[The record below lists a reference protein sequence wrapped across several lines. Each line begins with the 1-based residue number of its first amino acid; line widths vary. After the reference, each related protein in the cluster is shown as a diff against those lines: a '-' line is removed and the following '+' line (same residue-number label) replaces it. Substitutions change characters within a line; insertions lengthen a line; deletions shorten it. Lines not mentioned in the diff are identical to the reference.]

1 MKRSILS
8 CSILLAI
15 VSCTPTYHSPSDF
28 VVPHVGTAGHGHV
41 FVGAN
46 VPFGMVQVGPTSIPQ
61 DWDWCSGYH
70 ASDSTIIGFSHTHLS
85 GTGIGDLFDVTI
97 MPVTGAVTY
106 ARGTGDDA
114 QSGLWSMGNRNKEIV
129 KPGYYSI
136 PLERYNI
143 RAELTATPRT
153 AFHRYTFPESTHSG
167 VVIDLENGGCWD
179 KTTEA
184 HVALHDA
191 HHISG
196 WRHSRGWARQQRV
209 FFVAESSKAIDS
221 ISYHGQDSLYAHLHF
236 ATDDK
241 EEVLLK
247 VALSAVSIEGAKM
260 ALQTENPTWDFN
272 AISNQA
278 EEAWN
283 KELQR
288 ITVEGGTP
296 EQQRTFYTALYHT
309 MMAPALFSD
318 VNGDYRGA
326 NRKVHHSEAPSY
338 TIFSLWDTYRAKM
351 PLLTL
356 IAPERMRDFVN
367 TMLNIC
373 DEQQKLPVW
382 HLWGCETNCMV
393 GNPAIPVV
401 ADAIVKNIKG
411 IDYERAFKAIELTTA
426 NEAFGRALRRQYG
439 YIPCDLYKEAVA
451 YELEYA
457 LADGAAARAA
467 AALGKHDAMSRYLTS
482 SRSYRHVF
490 DSISGFMRGKDSKGN
505 FREPFDP
512 LHASHRNDDYCEGN
526 AWQYTWLVP
535 HDVEGLAECFGG
547 KERMLAKLDSL
558 FLLPSTLGEE
568 ASPDISGMIGQYAH
582 GNEPSHHIL
591 YLYAMLGKPE
601 RTNELVH
608 HVLQTLYND
617 TPEGICG
624 NEDVGQ
630 MSAWYILASLG
641 LYQVEPASARYWISQ
656 PLFQRATLQVE
667 GGTFTIEC
675 PQRPSPQH
683 TIKRILLN
691 NSAYTLPYLHY
702 EDIIKGGTLAFEWGV
717 AEGE

>member
-1 MKRSILS
+1 MKHILLNTT
-8 CSILLAI
+8 ILLALI
-15 VSCTPTYHSPSDF
+15 SCQQTNPSLTEYVD
-28 VVPHVGTAGHGHV
+28 PHIGSAGHGHV

-46 VPFGMVQVGPTSIPQ
+46 VPFGMVQIGPTSIPE

-70 ASDSTIIGFSHTHLS
+70 TSDSTIIGFSHTHLS

-97 MPVTGAVTY
+97 MPVTGTVNY
-106 ARGTGDDA
+106 DRGTANDT
-114 QSGLWSMGNRNKEIV
+114 QSGLWSLGERSKEIV

-136 PLERYNI
+136 PLQRYNV

-153 AFHRYTFPESTHSG
+153 AFHRYTFPESSNAG
-167 VVIDLENGGCWD
+167 LVIDLENGGCWD
-179 KTTEA
+179 RTTEA
-184 HVALHDA
+184 HIELHDA
-191 HHISG
+191 HNISG
-196 WRHSRGWARQQRV
+196 WRHSRGWANQQKV
-209 FFVAESSKAIDS
+209 FFVAECSKAIDS

-236 ATDDK
+236 ETQES

-247 VALSAVSIEGAKM
+247 VALSAVSVEGAKM
-260 ALQTENPTWDFN
+260 ALQTENSTWDFN
-272 AISNQA
+272 DVASQA

-283 KELQR
+283 KELKR

-318 VNGDYRGA
+318 VNGNYRGA
-326 NRKVHHSEAPSY
+326 DCEVHQCDTPTY

-356 IAPERMRDFVN
+356 IAPERMSDFVN

-401 ADAIVKNIKG
+401 ADAIVKKIKG
-411 IDYERAFKAIELTTA
+411 IDYERAFQAIEKTTA
-426 NEAFGRALRRQYG
+426 GDVFGRTLRRQFG
-439 YIPCDLYKEAVA
+439 YIPCNLYKEAVA

-467 AALGKHDAMSRYLTS
+467 EALGKTDAALSYHEK
-482 SRSYRHVF
+482 SRSYRHLF
-490 DSISGFMRGKDSKGN
+490 DTISGFIRGKDSNGK

-535 HDVEGLAECFGG
+535 HDVEGLAECYGG

-558 FLLPSTLGEE
+558 FLQPSTLGEE

-591 YLYAMLGKPE
+591 YLYAMLGKPD

-608 HVLQTLYND
+608 LVLNTLYND

-656 PLFQRATLQVE
+656 PLFQRATIQVE

-675 PQRPSPQH
+675 PPRPSNLH
-683 TIKRILLN
+683 SIKRILLN
-691 NSAYTLPYLHY
+691 NTPYPLPYLHY
-702 EDIIKGGTLAFEWGV
+702 EDIVKGGTLSFEWGTNEV
-717 AEGE
+717 E

>member
-1 MKRSILS
+1 MKHILLNTT
-8 CSILLAI
+8 ILLALI
-15 VSCTPTYHSPSDF
+15 SCQRTNPSLTEYVD
-28 VVPHVGTAGHGHV
+28 PHIGSAEHGHV

-46 VPFGMVQVGPTSIPQ
+46 VPFGMVQIGPTSIPE

-97 MPVTGAVTY
+97 MPVTGTVNY
-106 ARGTGDDA
+106 DRGTANDT
-114 QSGLWSMGNRNKEIV
+114 QSGLWSLGERRKEIV

-136 PLERYNI
+136 PLQRYNV

-153 AFHRYTFPESTHSG
+153 AFHRYTFPESSNAG
-167 VVIDLENGGCWD
+167 LVIDLENGGCWD
-179 KTTEA
+179 RTTEA
-184 HVALHDA
+184 HIELHDA
-191 HHISG
+191 HNISG
-196 WRHSRGWARQQRV
+196 WRHSRGWANQQKV
-209 FFVAESSKAIDS
+209 FFVAECSKAIDS

-236 ATDDK
+236 ETQES

-247 VALSAVSIEGAKM
+247 VALSAVSVEGAKM
-260 ALQTENPTWDFN
+260 ALQTENSTWDFN
-272 AISNQA
+272 DVASQA

-283 KELQR
+283 KELKR

-318 VNGDYRGA
+318 VNGNYRGA
-326 NRKVHHSEAPSY
+326 DCEVHHCDTPTY

-356 IAPERMRDFVN
+356 IAPERMSDFVN

-401 ADAIVKNIKG
+401 ADAIVKKIKG
-411 IDYERAFKAIELTTA
+411 IDYERAFQAIEKTTA
-426 NEAFGRALRRQYG
+426 GDAFGRALRRQFG
-439 YIPCDLYKEAVA
+439 YIPCNLYKEAVA

-467 AALGKHDAMSRYLTS
+467 EALGKTDAALSYHEK
-482 SRSYRHVF
+482 SRSYRHLF
-490 DSISGFMRGKDSKGN
+490 DTISGFIRGKDSNGK

-535 HDVEGLAECFGG
+535 HDVEGLAECYGG
-547 KERMLAKLDSL
+547 KQCMLAKLDSL
-558 FLLPSTLGEE
+558 FLQPSTLGAE

-591 YLYAMLGKPE
+591 YLYTMLGKPE

-608 HVLQTLYND
+608 QVLNTLYND

-630 MSAWYILASLG
+630 MSAWYVLASLG
-641 LYQVEPASARYWISQ
+641 LYQVEPASAHYWISQ
-656 PLFQRATLQVE
+656 PLFQRATIQVE

-675 PQRPSPQH
+675 PPRPSDLH
-683 TIKRILLN
+683 SIKRVLLN
-691 NSAYTLPYLHY
+691 NTPYPLPYLHY
-702 EDIIKGGTLAFEWGV
+702 EDIVKGGRLSFEWGTNEV
-717 AEGE
+717 E